1 MKKLCIIAISLL
13 LLTNFNIEL
22 QAERQTKIN
31 EIMNLITKEK
41 LENYLKN
48 IISFGPRVTGSE
60 ECRETAK
67 YIYECFSNFNLKTR
81 YHDWSA
87 SANFKTY
94 EGQNVEGVLEGD
106 EKIIVF
112 NAHFDSVANTVGA
125 DDNAAG
131 VAALLAVAEA
141 MSKFDFRHTIKFV
154 AFSGEEQGLL
164 GSNEYARE
172 AYERGDEIIIEFNAD
187 MIGHAESKEGERK
200 FRIYATE
207 DADWIVERM
216 EEINNATIGFE
227 LVKGNI
233 SRRYGGSDYHS
244 FAKYGYES
252 IAFFEYEWNPYMHQ
266 PADNFSNVNLN
277 YLVNTTRLIAGIMA
291 YLGDA
296 EIEKP
301 YLLLSEPKRGRIY
314 FNGNEIYKLKNTAT
328 IIFGKALIEAKA
340 NSPYKIDKVEFYIDN
355 KLLYTDYEAPYE
367 YEMSGI
373 SFWRHEIKVIA
384 YSGGKHSID
393 RMQIF
398 WINFK
403 PRQ

>member
-67 YIYECFSNFNLKTR
+67 YIYECFSSFNLKTS
-81 YHDWSA
+81 YLNWTA
-87 SANFKTY
+87 STNFKTY
-94 EGQNVEGVLEGD
+94 EGQNVEAVLEGD

-112 NAHFDSVANTVGA
+112 NAHFDSVADTVGA

-141 MSKFDFRHTIKFV
+141 MSRFSFKHTIKFV

-172 AYERGDEIIIEFNAD
+172 AYEKGDEIIVEFNAD
-187 MIGHAESKEGERK
+187 MIGHAKSKEGERK
-200 FRIYATE
+200 FRLYATE
-207 DADWIVERM
+207 DADWIVRRV
-216 EEINNATIGFE
+216 EEINNATVGFK

-252 IAFFEYEWNPYMHQ
+252 IAFFEYEWNPHMHQ

-277 YLVNTTRLIAGIMA
+277 YLVNTTRLIAGIIA

-301 YLLLSEPKRGRIY
+301 YLILSKPKRGEIY

-328 IIFGKALIEAKA
+328 IIFGKIFIEAKA
-340 NSPYKIDKVEFYIDN
+340 DSPHKIEKVEFYIDN
-355 KLLYTDYEAPYE
+355 KLLHVDYEAPYE
-367 YEMSGI
+367 YEISKI
-373 SFWRHEIKVIA
+373 SFWKHEIKVIA
-384 YSGGKHSID
+384 YSEGKHSID
-393 RMQIF
+393 KMGVF

-403 PRQ
+403 PKQ